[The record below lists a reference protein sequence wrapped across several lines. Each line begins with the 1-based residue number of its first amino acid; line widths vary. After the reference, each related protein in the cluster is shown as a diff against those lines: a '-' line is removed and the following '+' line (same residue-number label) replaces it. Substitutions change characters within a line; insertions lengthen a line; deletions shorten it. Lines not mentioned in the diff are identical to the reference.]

1 MVLDTQLLAKIFE
14 CFVIKLLSTIGD
26 KDFRDPKAIDNAFP
40 IKVLDVLLSDGGQGF
55 RFNPFDKVIDSHDK
69 ELELSYC
76 HRNGPM
82 MSSPHWVK
90 GYGAFIGVSYSDGW
104 RTILLKC

>member
-40 IKVLDVLLSDGGQGF
+40 VKVLDVLLNDGGQGF

-76 HRNGPM
+76 HRNG
-82 MSSPHWVK
+82 SYDVESLLGEGLW
-90 GYGAFIGVSYSDGW
+90 GVH
-104 RTILLKC
+104 RNELF

>member
-14 CFVIKLLSTIGD
+14 CFVNKLLSTIGD

-40 IKVLDVLLSDGGQGF
+40 DKVSDVLLSEDGQGF

-76 HRNGPM
+76 HRKRSYDVK
-82 MSSPHWVK
+82 SSLCVGLW
-90 GYGAFIGVSYSDGW
+90 GVHRSE
-104 RTILLKC
+104 LF